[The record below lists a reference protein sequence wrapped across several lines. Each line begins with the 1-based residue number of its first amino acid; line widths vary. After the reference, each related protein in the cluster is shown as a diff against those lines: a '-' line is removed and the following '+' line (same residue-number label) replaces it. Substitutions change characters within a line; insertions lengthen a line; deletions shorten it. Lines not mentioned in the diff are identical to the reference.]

1 MPLWLFVED
10 GGDLPFSRRWR
21 RSGQKLL
28 SGGSSVGEGGPCTH
42 RQILKLK
49 KVQTREDNGLYS
61 GEARDR
67 REEAEEGGEEGRDGA
82 VQEAQACP
90 TQHQQQ
96 GKDLQAGNY
105 NQSQNW

>member
-1 MPLWLFVED
+1 MVKPVI
-10 GGDLPFSRRWR
+10 
-21 RSGQKLL
+21 
-28 SGGSSVGEGGPCTH
+28 CHTH
-42 RQILKLK
+42 TPPNIETQPPPK
-49 KVQTREDNGLYS
+49 KHQTRKDNGLYS

-90 TQHQQQ
+90 PQHQQQ

-105 NQSQNW
+105 NQSQN